1 MSRLDLRIRACVVN
15 GLTNMQQTMHINC
28 KREKFSKG
36 ICYLQLVFGSL
47 IQERRKKCYTIVRI
61 IHK

>member
-1 MSRLDLRIRACVVN
+1 MGLQNFRKHAYVVIS
-15 GLTNMQQTMHINC
+15 LTNMQETMHINC
-28 KREKFSKG
+28 ERERFLKG

-47 IQERRKKCYTIVRI
+47 RQERRKKCYTIVRI